1 MDYQATL
8 ARIAALGDEARR
20 SAGLAVEADQRH
32 DKNQVSTMIHEIL
45 ALEHQPWDMHLQQ
58 MDKLTVDTGSDPLHT
73 GSHLF
78 IADD

>member
-20 SAGLAVEADQRH
+20 SAALAVEADQRH

-45 ALEHQPWDMHLQQ
+45 ALEHQPWAMHL
-58 MDKLTVDTGSDPLHT
+58 
-73 GSHLF
+73 
-78 IADD
+78 